1 MQHVFYKLKI
11 QLMEIQLNRKSL
23 TFLIYTV
30 MYIYIHK
37 HIYIYIYLYLYMYVC
52 MYVYSSFYLTLPLKM
67 TLAEVAIGSLI

>member
-11 QLMEIQLNRKSL
+11 QLMEIKLNRKSL

-30 MYIYIHK
+30 IYIYIHIHIHI
-37 HIYIYIYLYLYMYVC
+37 HIYIY

-67 TLAEVAIGSLI
+67 TLVEVAIGSLI

>member
-11 QLMEIQLNRKSL
+11 QLMEIKLNRKSL

-30 MYIYIHK
+30 IYIYIHIHIHI
-37 HIYIYIYLYLYMYVC
+37 HIYIY

>member
-11 QLMEIQLNRKSL
+11 QLMEIKLNRKSL

-30 MYIYIHK
+30 IYIYIHIHIHI
-37 HIYIYIYLYLYMYVC
+37 HIYIYIY

-67 TLAEVAIGSLI
+67 TLVEVAIGSLI